1 MSPWLAAGAVTWAAL
16 LIVYLGLAA
25 TLRRVR
31 FLEAELRSLRSGG
44 QVKPIGIDLR
54 LPALA
59 EAEPEAEPEAE
70 AGAPKS
76 RLVVA
81 VDSGCA
87 SCHQTVE
94 ALVEIAPTLRE
105 APILLTYETPDT
117 WGYAAQH
124 LRIRRDP
131 LSWRVLAHLSPPVLM
146 TVDGEGTVTDLVLVS
161 HPTQVTRAAA
171 TWGLAEGLAEMP
183 ERSLT

>member
-1 MSPWLAAGAVTWAAL
+1 MSPWLATSIATWVAL
-16 LIVYLGLAA
+16 LIVYLGFAA

-31 FLEAELRSLRSGG
+31 FLEAELRSLRSGD
-44 QVKPIGIDLR
+44 KRNIGIDLR
-54 LPALA
+54 LSGL
-59 EAEPEAEPEAE
+59 AEPEAE
-70 AGAPKS
+70 AGAPRP

-87 SCHQTVE
+87 SCHRTVE
-94 ALVEIAPTLRE
+94 ELIEIAPTLRE

-117 WGYAAQH
+117 WGYAAKH

-131 LSWRVLAHLSPPVLM
+131 QSWRALAHLSPPILM

-171 TWGLAEGLAEMP
+171 TWGLAEMP